1 MSFWSILW
9 SDLFWVVPLV
19 GLATLLVVW
28 SYYRNIKKADP
39 GNEKMQEIHQAIRTG
54 AFAFIRREYTSVA
67 WVLVIA
73 APILFFTL
81 GLPTMITFLIGA
93 LLSLLAGLIGMNA
106 ATLANVRT
114 AHAAKKG
121 AAEAIQIAFPAGAIM
136 GLTVVGLNLV
146 GITVLYL
153 IFPDPEL
160 LTGYGLGSSLVAL
173 FARFGGGIFT
183 KAADVG
189 ADLVGKIEEGI
200 PEDDPRNPAVI
211 ADNVG
216 DNVGDVCG
224 MGGDLFESEAEVMV
238 AAMAIGTTLTARYGL
253 KAIVGPVLLFAI
265 GVFASIVGIYYIK
278 VRRSNNAY
286 TAINSGNYVTCA
298 LAVLGG
304 FFFTKFYLKDLS
316 LFWAVMV
323 GPVAG
328 LLVGLA
334 SEYYTSDEKKP
345 VRFLAASA
353 QTGAATTIIDGI
365 AIGMKSTVI
374 PILVT
379 AGAVLIAYRFG
390 GFFGLALS
398 AVSMLSISGITIAVD
413 AYGPVADNAG
423 GIAEMAGLPE
433 HVREVTDAL
442 DSVGNSMAAVT
453 KGFDI
458 SAAALTALS
467 LFAAYA
473 SAAQLKTIDLLSPY
487 VIIGLFI
494 GGVLPFFFSAQALD
508 AVGRAAGFMI
518 EEVRRQFREIPGLR
532 EGKAKPDYARCVDIS
547 TRVALKEMIF
557 PSLTAL
563 VVPVVIGFTLGT
575 EALAGV
581 LGGSLLTGMLMALF
595 LANSGGA
602 WDNAKKYIETGNFG
616 GKNSPAHEAA
626 IIGDTVGDPC
636 KDTAGPSLN
645 ILFKLVEIVALTIA
659 PLLIR

>member
-1 MSFWSILW
+1 MVTF
-9 SDLFWVVPLV
+9 LV
-19 GLATLLVVW
+19 G
-28 SYYRNIKKADP
+28 
-39 GNEKMQEIHQAIRTG
+39 
-54 AFAFIRREYTSVA
+54 AFF
-67 WVLVIA
+67 
-73 APILFFTL
+73 
-81 GLPTMITFLIGA
+81 
-93 LLSLLAGLIGMNA
+93 SLLAGFVGMNE

-114 AHAAKKG
+114 ANAARKG
-121 AAEAIQIAFPAGAIM
+121 AAEAIQIAFSAGAIM

-146 GITVLYL
+146 GITFLFL
-153 IFPDPEL
+153 LFPDPEL

-173 FARFGGGIFT
+173 FARFGGGIYT

-189 ADLVGKIEEGI
+189 ADLVGKLEEGI

-224 MGGDLFESEAEVMV
+224 MGSDLFESEAEVMV
-238 AAMAIGTTLTARYGL
+238 AAMAIGTTLVGQFGAR
-253 KAIVGPVLLFAI
+253 AIVGPVLLFAI
-265 GVFASIVGIYYIK
+265 GVVASVIGIYFVK
-278 VRRSNNAY
+278 VSRSSNAY
-286 TAINSGNYVTCA
+286 TAINNGNYLTCA
-298 LAVLGG
+298 LTVLGG
-304 FFFTKFYLKDLS
+304 FLFTRYYLQDMS

-328 LLVGLA
+328 VLVGLA
-334 SEYYTSDEKKP
+334 SEYYTSDERKP
-345 VRFLAASA
+345 VQMLAASA
-353 QTGAATTIIDGI
+353 ETGAATTIIDGM
-365 AIGMKSTVI
+365 AIGMKSTVL
-374 PILVT
+374 PIIIT
-379 AGAVLIAYRFG
+379 AAAVLIAYRFG

-433 HVREVTDAL
+433 EVREVTDAL

-473 SAAQLKTIDLLSPY
+473 SAARLESIDLLSPY

-508 AVGRAAGFMI
+508 AVGRAAGYMI
-518 EEVRRQFREIPGLR
+518 EEVRRQMREIPGLR

-547 TRVALKEMIF
+547 TRVALKEMVI
-557 PSLTAL
+557 PSIIAL
-563 VVPVVIGFTLGT
+563 LSPIVVGFVLGT
-575 EALAGV
+575 EALAGL
-581 LGGSLLTGMLMALF
+581 LGGCLLTGMLMALF

-602 WDNAKKYIETGNFG
+602 WDNAKKYIEAGNHG
-616 GKNSPAHEAA
+616 GKNSPAHAA
-626 IIGDTVGDPC
+626 AVIGDTVGDPF

-645 ILFKLVEIVALTIA
+645 ILFKLVQIVALIIA
-659 PLLIR
+659 PLLV

>member
-1 MSFWSILW
+1 MSFW

-19 GLATLLVVW
+19 GIVSLLVVW
-28 SYYRNIKKADP
+28 SYYRSIKKADP
-39 GNEKMQEIHQAIRTG
+39 GDEKMQEISHAIRTG
-54 AFAFIRREYTSVA
+54 AFAFIRREYSTVA

-73 APILFFTL
+73 SPILFFAL
-81 GLPTMITFLIGA
+81 GLPALITFLIGA

-114 AHAAKKG
+114 AQAAKKG
-121 AAEAIQIAFPAGAIM
+121 AAEALQIAFPSGAIM

-146 GITVLYL
+146 GITFLYL
-153 IFPDPEL
+153 LFPDPEL

-173 FARFGGGIFT
+173 FARFGGGIYT

-189 ADLVGKIEEGI
+189 ADLVGKLEEGI

-238 AAMAIGTTLTARYGL
+238 AAMAIGTTLFARYGA

-265 GVFASIVGIYYIK
+265 GVLASVLGIYYIK
-278 VRRSNNAY
+278 IRRSSKIY
-286 TAINSGNYVTCA
+286 SAINSGNYVTCV

-304 FFFTKFYLKDLS
+304 FIFTKFYLKDLAM
-316 LFWAVMV
+316 FWAVMV
-323 GPVAG
+323 GPLAG

-334 SEYYTSDEKKP
+334 AEYYTSDEKKP
-345 VRFLAASA
+345 VRFLASSA
-353 QTGAATTIIDGI
+353 QTGAATTIIDGV
-365 AIGMKSTVI
+365 AIGMKSTVL
-374 PILVT
+374 PIIIT
-379 AGAVLIAYRFG
+379 SGAVLIAYRFG
-390 GFFGLALS
+390 GFYGLALS

-423 GIAEMAGLPE
+423 GIAEMASLPE
-433 HVREVTDAL
+433 DVREVTDTL

-473 SAAQLKTIDLLSPY
+473 SAAKLETIDLLSPL
-487 VIIGLFI
+487 VIIGLLI
-494 GGVLPFFFSAQALD
+494 GGVLPFFFSAQAFE
-508 AVGRAAGFMI
+508 AVGRAAGYMI
-518 EEVRRQFREIPGLR
+518 EEVRRQFCEIPGLR
-532 EGKAKPDYARCVDIS
+532 EGRTKPDYARCVDIS
-547 TRVALKEMIF
+547 TRVALKEMVF
-557 PSLTAL
+557 PSLIAL
-563 VVPVVIGFTLGT
+563 LAPVVIGFTLGT

-581 LGGSLLTGMLMALF
+581 LAGSLLTGMLMALF
-595 LANSGGA
+595 LSNSGGA
-602 WDNAKKYIETGNFG
+602 WDNAKKYIEAGNHG

-626 IIGDTVGDPC
+626 VIGDTVGDPF

-645 ILFKLVEIVALTIA
+645 ILFKLVEIVALMIA
-659 PLLIR
+659 PLLI

>member
-1 MSFWSILW
+1 MSFW

-19 GLATLLVVW
+19 GLVSLLVVW
-28 SYYRNIKKADP
+28 SYYRSIKKADP
-39 GNEKMQEIHQAIRTG
+39 GDEKMQEINHAIRTG
-54 AFAFIRREYTSVA
+54 AFAFIRREYSTVA

-73 APILFFTL
+73 SPILYFAL
-81 GLPTMITFLIGA
+81 GLAAVITFLVGA

-114 AHAAKKG
+114 AQAAKKG
-121 AAEAIQIAFPAGAIM
+121 AAEALQIAFPSGAIM

-153 IFPDPEL
+153 LFPDPEL

-173 FARFGGGIFT
+173 FARFGGGIYT

-189 ADLVGKIEEGI
+189 ADLVGKLEEGI

-238 AAMAIGTTLTARYGL
+238 AAMAIGTTLFATYGA
-253 KAIVGPVLLFAI
+253 KAIVGPVILFAI
-265 GVFASIVGIYYIK
+265 GVFASVLGIYYIK
-278 VRRSNNAY
+278 IRRSSNIY
-286 TAINSGNYVTCA
+286 SAINSGNYVTCA

-304 FFFTKFYLKDLS
+304 FFFTKYYLNDLS
-316 LFWAVMV
+316 MFWAVMV
-323 GPVAG
+323 GPLAG

-345 VRFLAASA
+345 VRALAASA
-353 QTGAATTIIDGI
+353 QTGAATTIIDGM
-365 AIGMKSTVI
+365 AIGMKSTVL
-374 PILVT
+374 PILIT
-379 AGAVLIAYRFG
+379 AGAVLVAYKFG
-390 GFFGLALS
+390 GFYGLALS

-423 GIAEMAGLPE
+423 GIAEMASLSDE
-433 HVREVTDAL
+433 VREVTDTL

-473 SAAQLKTIDLLSPY
+473 SAARLTTIDLLSPY

-494 GGVLPFFFSAQALD
+494 GGVLPFFFSAQAFD

-532 EGKAKPDYARCVDIS
+532 EGSAKPDYARCVDIS
-547 TRVALKEMIF
+547 TRVALKEMVF
-557 PSLTAL
+557 PSLIAL
-563 VVPVVIGFTLGT
+563 LAPVVVGFTLGT

-581 LGGSLLTGMLMALF
+581 LAGSLLTGMLMALF
-595 LANSGGA
+595 LSNSGGA
-602 WDNAKKYIETGNFG
+602 WDNAKKYIEAGNFG

-626 IIGDTVGDPC
+626 VIGDTVGDPC

-645 ILFKLVEIVALTIA
+645 ILFKLVEIVALMIA
-659 PLLIR
+659 PLLI

>member
-1 MSFWSILW
+1 MSFW

-19 GLATLLVVW
+19 GIVTLLVVW
-28 SYYRNIKKADP
+28 SYYRSIKKADP
-39 GNEKMQEIHQAIRTG
+39 GDGKMLEIHQAIRTG

-67 WVLVIA
+67 WVLLIA
-73 APILFFTL
+73 SPILYFTL
-81 GLPTMITFLIGA
+81 GLPTVVTFLIGA

-114 AHAAKKG
+114 TQAARTG
-121 AAEAIQIAFPAGAIM
+121 AVEALQIAFPAGAIM
-136 GLTVVGLNLV
+136 GLTVVGLNLI
-146 GITVLYL
+146 GITLLYL

-173 FARFGGGIFT
+173 FARFGGGIYT

-224 MGGDLFESEAEVMV
+224 MGGDLFESESEVMV
-238 AAMAIGTTLTARYGL
+238 AAMAIGATLTARYGI
-253 KAIVGPVLLFAI
+253 KAVVGPVLLFAI
-265 GVFASIVGIYYIK
+265 GVLASVFGIYFIK
-278 VRRSNNAY
+278 MRRNSNVY
-286 TAINSGNYVTCA
+286 QAINNGNYVTCA

-353 QTGAATTIIDGI
+353 QTGAATTIIDGM
-365 AIGMKSTVI
+365 AIGMKSTVL
-374 PILVT
+374 PILIT
-379 AGAVLIAYRFG
+379 AAAVLISYKFG

-423 GIAEMAGLPE
+423 GIAEMSGLPDD
-433 HVREVTDAL
+433 VREVTDTL

-473 SAAQLKTIDLLSPY
+473 SAARLTSIDLLSPY
-487 VIIGLFI
+487 VIIGVFI

-518 EEVRRQFREIPGLR
+518 EEVRRQLREIPGLR

-547 TRVALKEMIF
+547 TRVALKEMIL
-557 PSLTAL
+557 PSVIAL
-563 VVPVVIGFTLGT
+563 LVPVVIGFTLGK

-602 WDNAKKYIETGNFG
+602 WDNAKKYIEAGNFG
-616 GKNSPAHEAA
+616 GKNSPAHAA
-626 IIGDTVGDPC
+626 AVIGDTVGDPC

>member
-1 MSFWSILW
+1 MSLW

-19 GLATLLVVW
+19 GIITLLVVW
-28 SYYRNIKKADP
+28 SYYRTIKKADP
-39 GNEKMQEIHQAIRTG
+39 GNEKMQEIHHAIRTG
-54 AFAFIRREYTSVA
+54 AFAFIRREYTTVG
-67 WVLVIA
+67 WVLLIA
-73 APILFFTL
+73 APILYFTI
-81 GLPTMITFLIGA
+81 GLASVVTFLIGA
-93 LLSLLAGLIGMNA
+93 LFSLLAGLIGMNA

-114 AHAAKKG
+114 AHAAEKG
-121 AAEAIQIAFPAGAIM
+121 TAEALQIAFPAGAIM
-136 GLTVVGLNLV
+136 GLTVVGLNLI

-153 IFPDPEL
+153 IFPNPDL

-173 FARFGGGIFT
+173 FARFGGGIYT

-189 ADLVGKIEEGI
+189 ADLVGKVEEGI

-224 MGGDLFESEAEVMV
+224 MGGDLFESESEVMV
-238 AAMAIGTTLTARYGL
+238 AAMTIGTTLTATYGV

-265 GVFASIVGIYYIK
+265 GVLASVLGIYFIK
-278 VRRSNNAY
+278 LRRSHNVY
-286 TAINSGNYVTCA
+286 TAINNGNYLTCA
-298 LAVLGG
+298 LAVIGG
-304 FFFTKFYLKDLS
+304 FFFCKFYLKDLS

-323 GPVAG
+323 GPLAG
-328 LLVGLA
+328 LLVGQA

-345 VRFLAASA
+345 VRFLASSA
-353 QTGAATTIIDGI
+353 QTGAATTIIDGF
-365 AIGMKSTVI
+365 AIGMKSTVL
-374 PILVT
+374 PILIT
-379 AGAVLIAYRFG
+379 SFAVLIAYRFG
-390 GFFGLALS
+390 GFYGLALS

-423 GIAEMAGLPE
+423 GIAEMASLPE
-433 HVREVTDAL
+433 HVREVTDTL

-473 SAAQLKTIDLLSPY
+473 SAAKLEAIDLLSPY

-508 AVGRAAGFMI
+508 AVGRAAGHMI
-518 EEVRRQFREIPGLR
+518 EEVRRQLREIPGLR

-547 TRVALKEMIF
+547 TRVALKEMVF
-557 PSLTAL
+557 PSLVAL
-563 VVPVVIGFTLGT
+563 VIPVVIGFLLGK

-581 LGGSLLTGMLMALF
+581 LGGSLLTGMLLALF

-602 WDNAKKYIETGNFG
+602 WDNAKKYIEAGNFG
-616 GKNSPAHEAA
+616 GKNSPAHSAA
-626 IIGDTVGDPC
+626 VIGDTVGDPC

-659 PLLIR
+659 PLLL

>member
-1 MSFWSILW
+1 MSYWSSLW
-9 SDLFWVVPLV
+9 SELFWVVPLV
-19 GLATLLVVW
+19 GIVTLFVVW
-28 SYYRNIKKADP
+28 TYYRSIKKEDP
-39 GNEKMQEIHQAIRTG
+39 GDEKMVEIHQAIRTG
-54 AFAFIRREYTSVA
+54 AFAFIKREYTSVGI
-67 WVLVIA
+67 VLLIG
-73 APILFFTL
+73 APILWFTL
-81 GLPTMITFLIGA
+81 GLPAMVTFLVGA
-93 LLSLLAGLIGMNA
+93 FFSLLAGFVGMNE

-114 AHAAKKG
+114 ANAARKG
-121 AAEAIQIAFPAGAIM
+121 AAEAIQIAFSAGAIM

-146 GITVLYL
+146 GITFLFL
-153 IFPDPEL
+153 LFPDPEL

-173 FARFGGGIFT
+173 FARFGGGIYT

-189 ADLVGKIEEGI
+189 ADLVGKLEEGI

-224 MGGDLFESEAEVMV
+224 MGSDLFESEAEVMV
-238 AAMAIGTTLTARYGL
+238 AAMAIGTTLVGQFGAR
-253 KAIVGPVLLFAI
+253 AIVGPVLLFAI
-265 GVFASIVGIYYIK
+265 GVVASVIGIYFVK
-278 VRRSNNAY
+278 VSRSSNAY
-286 TAINSGNYVTCA
+286 TAINNGNYLTCA
-298 LAVLGG
+298 LTVLGG
-304 FFFTKFYLKDLS
+304 FLFTRYYLQDMS

-328 LLVGLA
+328 VLVGLA
-334 SEYYTSDEKKP
+334 SEYYTSDERKP
-345 VRFLAASA
+345 VQMLAASA
-353 QTGAATTIIDGI
+353 ETGAATTIIDGM
-365 AIGMKSTVI
+365 AIGMKSTVL
-374 PILVT
+374 PIIIT
-379 AGAVLIAYRFG
+379 AAAVLIAYRFG

-433 HVREVTDAL
+433 EVREVTDAL

-473 SAAQLKTIDLLSPY
+473 SAARLESIDLLSPY

-508 AVGRAAGFMI
+508 AVGRAAGYMI
-518 EEVRRQFREIPGLR
+518 EEVRRQMREIPGLR

-547 TRVALKEMIF
+547 TRVALKEMVI
-557 PSLTAL
+557 PSIIAL
-563 VVPVVIGFTLGT
+563 LSPIVVGFVLGT
-575 EALAGV
+575 EALAGL
-581 LGGSLLTGMLMALF
+581 LGGCLLTGMLMALF

-602 WDNAKKYIETGNFG
+602 WDNAKKYIEAGNHG
-616 GKNSPAHEAA
+616 GKNSPAHAA
-626 IIGDTVGDPC
+626 AVIGDTVGDPF

-645 ILFKLVEIVALTIA
+645 ILFKLVQIVALIIA
-659 PLLIR
+659 PLLV

>member
-1 MSFWSILW
+1 MSFW

-19 GLATLLVVW
+19 GIITLLVVW
-28 SYYRNIKKADP
+28 SYYRTIKKADP
-39 GNEKMQEIHQAIRTG
+39 GNEKMQEIHHAIRTG
-54 AFAFIRREYTSVA
+54 AFAFIRREYTTVG
-67 WVLVIA
+67 WVLLIA
-73 APILFFTL
+73 APILYFTI
-81 GLPTMITFLIGA
+81 GLASVVTFLIGA
-93 LLSLLAGLIGMNA
+93 LFSLLAGLIGMNA

-114 AHAAKKG
+114 AHAAEKG
-121 AAEAIQIAFPAGAIM
+121 TAEALQIAFPAGAIM
-136 GLTVVGLNLV
+136 GLTVVGLNLI

-153 IFPDPEL
+153 IFPNPDL

-173 FARFGGGIFT
+173 FARFGGGIYT

-189 ADLVGKIEEGI
+189 ADLVGKVEEGI

-224 MGGDLFESEAEVMV
+224 MGGDLFESESEVMV
-238 AAMAIGTTLTARYGL
+238 AAMTIGTTLTATYGV

-265 GVFASIVGIYYIK
+265 GVLASVLGIYFIK
-278 VRRSNNAY
+278 LRRSHNVY
-286 TAINSGNYVTCA
+286 TAINNGNYLTCA
-298 LAVLGG
+298 LAVIGG
-304 FFFTKFYLKDLS
+304 FFFCKFYLKDLS

-323 GPVAG
+323 GPLAG
-328 LLVGLA
+328 LLVGQA

-345 VRFLAASA
+345 VRFLASSA
-353 QTGAATTIIDGI
+353 QTGAATTIIDGF
-365 AIGMKSTVI
+365 AIGMKSTVL
-374 PILVT
+374 PILIT
-379 AGAVLIAYRFG
+379 SFAVLIAYRFG
-390 GFFGLALS
+390 GFYGLALS

-423 GIAEMAGLPE
+423 GIAEMASLPE
-433 HVREVTDAL
+433 HVREVTDTL

-473 SAAQLKTIDLLSPY
+473 SAAKLEAIDLLSPY

-508 AVGRAAGFMI
+508 AVGRAAGHMI
-518 EEVRRQFREIPGLR
+518 EEVRRQLREIPGLR

-547 TRVALKEMIF
+547 TRVALKEMVF
-557 PSLTAL
+557 PSLVAL
-563 VVPVVIGFTLGT
+563 VIPVVIGFLLGK

-581 LGGSLLTGMLMALF
+581 LGGSLLTGMLLALF

-602 WDNAKKYIETGNFG
+602 WDNAKKYIEAGNFG
-616 GKNSPAHEAA
+616 GKNSPAHSAA
-626 IIGDTVGDPC
+626 VIGDTVGDPC

-659 PLLIR
+659 PLLL